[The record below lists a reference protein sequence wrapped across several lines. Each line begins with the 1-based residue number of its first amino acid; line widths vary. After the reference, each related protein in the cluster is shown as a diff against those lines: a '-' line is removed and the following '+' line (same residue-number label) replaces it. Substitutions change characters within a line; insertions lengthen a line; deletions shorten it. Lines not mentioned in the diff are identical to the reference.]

1 MRHVTRT
8 ALATLA
14 ILAALSTASLTL
26 AAPVKYNVD
35 KAHTELGF
43 GVRHFFST
51 VNGRFGDFTGTIV
64 FDDAD
69 PSKISVEGTAVTA
82 TITTDNAKRDA
93 HLKTPDFFDAEKYP
107 ALTFKST
114 KVTASGKNKY
124 KVAGDL
130 TMRGV
135 TKPVVFDGEFLGSG
149 STAMGGQ
156 NAGVKAGFKATTVV
170 NRKDFGINWNKS
182 LDNGGMVLG
191 EEVTLTLQIEANLVT
206 DDSAANTK

>member
-1 MRHVTRT
+1 MKNVART
-8 ALATLA
+8 ALAALA
-14 ILAALSTASLTL
+14 ILAALSTASITV
-26 AAPVKYNVD
+26 AAPAKYSVD
-35 KAHTELGF
+35 KVHSELGF

-64 FDDAD
+64 FDPAD

-82 TITTDNAKRDA
+82 SVTTDNAKRDA
-93 HLKTPDFFDAEKYP
+93 HLQTPDFFDAANNP
-107 ALTFKST
+107 TITFKST
-114 KVTASGKNKY
+114 KVTAAGKNKY

-156 NAGVKAGFKATTVV
+156 GSGVKAGFKATTVI

-191 EEVTLTLQIEANLVT
+191 DDVTLTLQIEANQVS
-206 DDSAANTK
+206 DDSATNAK

>member
-8 ALATLA
+8 SLAALA
-14 ILAALSTASLTL
+14 ILAALSTASITV
-26 AAPVKYNVD
+26 AAPVKYSVD

-64 FDDAD
+64 FDEAD
-69 PSKISVEGTAVTA
+69 PAKISVEGTAVTA
-82 TITTDNAKRDA
+82 SITTDNAKRDA
-93 HLKTPDFFDAEKYP
+93 HLKTPDFFDAEKFP
-107 ALTFKST
+107 TLTFKST
-114 KVTASGKNKY
+114 KVTAAGKNKY

-149 STAMGGQ
+149 ALAMGGQ
-156 NAGVKAGFKATTVV
+156 SVGVKAGFSATTVV

-191 EEVTLTLQIEANLVT
+191 DEVTLTLHIEANQAN
-206 DDSAANTK
+206 DDSASNTK